1 MDANHRDRVAFLRLC
16 SGHFKRGMKLKQVR
30 VGKDMLVHSP
40 IFFLAQDRE
49 IAEEAEPGDIIGIP
63 NHGTVRVG
71 DTFTEGEDLRFTG
84 LPVFAPELLRRVLLS
99 DATRSKQLRKA
110 LEDLAEEG
118 LVQVFRPNVGAH
130 WIIGVVGT
138 LQLDVMMS
146 RAKQEYKIDIR
157 VETMPYT
164 VAVWLKSDN
173 EAALNNFIK
182 YHSNETVRDRYD
194 NPVFLAKSAWELD
207 YKIQKNEEIEFLKT
221 REL

>member
-1 MDANHRDRVAFLRLC
+1 
-16 SGHFKRGMKLKQVR
+16 MKLKQVR

-40 IFFLAQDRE
+40 IFFMAQDRE

-157 VETMPYT
+157 VESMPYT
-164 VAVWLKSDN
+164 VAVWLRSDN

-207 YKIQKNEEIEFLKT
+207 YKVQKNEEIEFLKT

>member
-1 MDANHRDRVAFLRLC
+1 MV
-16 SGHFKRGMKLKQVR
+16 S
-30 VGKDMLVHSP
+30 
-40 IFFLAQDRE
+40 
-49 IAEEAEPGDIIGIP
+49 
-63 NHGTVRVG
+63 
-71 DTFTEGEDLRFTG
+71 
-84 LPVFAPELLRRVLLS
+84 
-99 DATRSKQLRKA
+99 TRSKQLRKA

-157 VETMPYT
+157 VEPMPYT
-164 VAVWLKSDN
+164 VAVWLKSDD
-173 EAALNNFIK
+173 ETALNNFLK

-194 NPVFLAKSAWELD
+194 NPVFLAKNAWELD

>member
-1 MDANHRDRVAFLRLC
+1 
-16 SGHFKRGMKLKQVR
+16 
-30 VGKDMLVHSP
+30 GKDMLVHSP

-157 VETMPYT
+157 VESMPYT
-164 VAVWLKSDN
+164 VAVWLRSDN
-173 EAALNNFIK
+173 ETALNNFIK

-207 YKIQKNEEIEFLKT
+207 YKVQKNEEIEFLKT